1 MTINPFLQC
10 LGATGINT
18 GISVVGLY
26 DFKSGDSNL
35 IFNQL
40 YSTGYHYLSGDN
52 SSSIIYGLD
61 GTPLLDADG
70 NIIYDASFSQQ
81 NLFPYNNALPMIF
94 NGFSQQSFGSITG
107 DSFYQVS
114 DSFVSDFSAVIYLNY
129 SGCNYTGN
137 NSQILAAT
145 SLSSGAI
152 LGITPSNRLFV
163 KTPDYAYTIPKEIGV
178 GDFALF
184 SVVRNRF
191 VNFGLFSMADNTL
204 YNKAF
209 DEGSGIISLTD
220 LTFGGALTYPT
231 AFTGFSGKLNE
242 VYLFSGALT
251 NDSVGGCVACAF
263 ATGYTSGSGQFT
275 YNSTQITGSYWTG
288 ISTTSLISTT
298 QVLTSYPKV
307 TGGTGYVYVDSGV
320 SGSVTVGQALIPLS
334 QNFVQTGY
342 YPSVSLLFNTVQ
354 PMSGFLF
361 DFYFPKGM
369 LSGDIAEI
377 YTYPTFN
384 TNIGL
389 PVNGLQYPVR
399 SGVQIYGNGLAET
412 SGVDFYVAFNNLM
425 VGFDSSDLLLYDTYP
440 VTYTGPYSTGY
451 IQTGTT
457 GANFVQITGVSGL
470 SLSGFQSDV
479 YLNGQKMCS
488 GINFSVSGSVLT
500 VSGNDFQDFNDP
512 SGAILEIKFT
522 PQYSGVLRSLTTI
535 TGGLSYVSGISG
547 FSEQVWLNGIRQF
560 AGLDYFKYPR
570 CRFCSGD
577 FIDPHFSFNIY
588 DSLMDKV
595 GLFK

>member
-18 GISVVGLY
+18 GVSILGLY
-26 DFKSGDSNL
+26 SFSSGDNTL
-35 IFNQL
+35 VYNQL
-40 YSTGYHYLSGDN
+40 YTTGQHYISG
-52 SSSIIYGLD
+52 
-61 GTPLLDADG
+61 T
-70 NIIYDASFSQQ
+70 
-81 NLFPYNNALPMIF
+81 PYNNAIPMIF
-94 NGFSQQSFGSITG
+94 NGSGIQTTGTLKGS
-107 DSFYQVS
+107 SFYQLS
-114 DSFVSDFSAVIYLNY
+114 DIFQTDFSAVIYLNY

-145 SLSSGAI
+145 ALSSGAI
-152 LGITPSNRLFV
+152 LGITPSNRLFI

-184 SVVRNRF
+184 SVVGNRF

-204 YNKAF
+204 YNKAY

-307 TGGTGYVYVDSGV
+307 TGGTGFVYVDSGV
-320 SGSVTVGQALIPLS
+320 SGSVTVGQALVPLS

-425 VGFDSSDLLLYDTYP
+425 IGFDSSDLLLYDTYP
-440 VTYTGPYSTGY
+440 ATYTGPYSTGY

-457 GANFVQITGVSGL
+457 GANFVNITGISGL
-470 SLSGFQSDV
+470 SMTGFNYDI
-479 YLNGQKMCS
+479 YLNGQKMAS
-488 GINFSVSGSVLT
+488 GINYSVSGLTLT

-512 SGAILEIKFT
+512 SGAVLEIKFI
-522 PQYSGVLRSLTTI
+522 PPYSGFLRSLTTV
-535 TGGLSYVSGISG
+535 TGNQSYVSGISG
-547 FSEQVWLNGIRQF
+547 FAEQVWLNGVRQF
-560 AGLDYFKYPR
+560 AGLDYFKTPR
-570 CRFCSGD
+570 CSFCTGN
-577 FIDPHFSFNIY
+577 FVNPHFSMVLY
-588 DSLMDKV
+588 DTSVDTI
-595 GLFK
+595 GLFR